1 MLPQR
6 KTPNEKDVVMKP
18 EFVSYKI
25 GELVGVASANTLGLI
40 TRSNYWALDEYL
52 GGETEFVDVMWG
64 AHESKQYPVQ
74 YLVRAK

>member
-1 MLPQR
+1 M
-6 KTPNEKDVVMKP
+6 D
-18 EFVSYKI
+18 EFILYKI
-25 GELVGVASANTLGLI
+25 GQLVGVASNNVLGVI

-74 YLVRAK
+74 YLVEVR

>member
-1 MLPQR
+1 
-6 KTPNEKDVVMKP
+6 MKP
-18 EFVSYKI
+18 EFMLYKI
-25 GELVGVASANTLGLI
+25 GQLVGVASNNVLGVI

-74 YLVRAK
+74 YLVKVK